1 MISNHKS
8 VFVPVFSQY
17 SINIYINKYSELL
30 YIFLIIQYFKSN
42 FEWS

>member
-8 VFVPVFSQY
+8 VFVPVFSQD